1 MSPPSAGIHV
11 ALSRSSVTAL
21 HSCAVAA
28 GSLSLPGLTSL
39 PHSFHALAVSLT
51 TSCRPLLHTAL
62 TRLTEDCALASVL
75 VACQDPD
82 AIADGLAGARHRK
95 DRFPSHARRSRPCR
109 GARNRRSL
117 WRGVYPGCVDVVLEL
132 CHPRPINIYLHPRPL
147 PHSHTILII
156 SCIGRGSCSLWL
168 RALADAGPHLA
179 LFARAGAPEPRRHHH
194 AWQRALPLALL
205 SFRRKRLVWCIHF
218 VTNLVACNA
227 STFPIKI
234 VCIVSYMRSLQ
245 DEIRAEKCR

>member
-1 MSPPSAGIHV
+1 MPRLCPVLATSWIFPCNNTNISSKYHFLPHTHPSLARRVRRRVSPPSAGIHV

-156 SCIGRGSCSLWL
+156 SCIGRGSCSLCM
-168 RALADAGPHLA
+168 G
-179 LFARAGAPEPRRHHH
+179 
-194 AWQRALPLALL
+194 
-205 SFRRKRLVWCIHF
+205 
-218 VTNLVACNA
+218 
-227 STFPIKI
+227 
-234 VCIVSYMRSLQ
+234 
-245 DEIRAEKCR
+245 

>member
-21 HSCAVAA
+21 HSCAVAS
-28 GSLSLPGLTSL
+28 GSLSLPGLTSF

-51 TSCRPLLHTAL
+51 TCCRPLLHAAL
-62 TRLTEDCALASVL
+62 TRLTQDCALASVL

-117 WRGVYPGCVDVVLEL
+117 WRGVHPGCVDVVLEL
-132 CHPRPINIYLHPRPL
+132 YHPRPINIYLHPRPL

-156 SCIGRGSCSLWL
+156 SCIGRGSCSLWV
-168 RALADAGPHLA
+168 RALADAGPHPA
-179 LFARAGAPEPRRHHH
+179 LFAVQVHRNPEGIITLGSELYPS
-194 AWQRALPLALL
+194 P
-205 SFRRKRLVWCIHF
+205 
-218 VTNLVACNA
+218 
-227 STFPIKI
+227 
-234 VCIVSYMRSLQ
+234 Y
-245 DEIRAEKCR
+245 

>member
-11 ALSRSSVTAL
+11 ALSRCSVTAL
-21 HSCAVAA
+21 HSCEVAA

-51 TSCRPLLHTAL
+51 TCCRPLLHAAL
-62 TRLTEDCALASVL
+62 TRLTQDCALASVL

-117 WRGVYPGCVDVVLEL
+117 WRGVHPGCVDVVLEL
-132 CHPRPINIYLHPRPL
+132 YHPRPINIYLHPHPL

-156 SCIGRGSCSLWL
+156 SCIGRGSCSLWV
-168 RALADAGPHLA
+168 RALADAGPHPA

-205 SFRRKRLVWCIHF
+205 SFRRTGPDTTVWCIHF
-218 VTNLVACNA
+218 E
-227 STFPIKI
+227 PIWWHA
-234 VCIVSYMRSLQ
+234 MHRRLQ
-245 DEIRAEKCR
+245 